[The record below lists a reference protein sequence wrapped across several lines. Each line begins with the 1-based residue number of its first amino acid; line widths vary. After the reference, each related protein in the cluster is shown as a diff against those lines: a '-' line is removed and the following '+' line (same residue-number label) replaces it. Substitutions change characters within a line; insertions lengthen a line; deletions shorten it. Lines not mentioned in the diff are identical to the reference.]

1 MKPFFPFLLAGG
13 LLAAGGWVLARRR
26 KYPLAP
32 GLPPLNLFVV
42 PAALVSPG
50 LVAKGNATLANP
62 PLPAPP
68 AGIIRRRTEIP
79 GPDAARLP
87 LTLYEPEGAEG
98 PLPCLVYLHGGG
110 FCFADAGYIHE
121 TVMDYARLAGYRVLF
136 VHYRTSEKAAFPA
149 AFEDACAQWA
159 RDCTPIRLCFQLLVY
174 PVTDSRM
181 QTESIRRGR
190 DTPLWNASLNRR
202 MWRLYLREGDGG
214 RPAWAAPI
222 LADRFDGLP
231 PAYLEL
237 EQFDCLHDEGLA
249 YAGALRGAGVP
260 VQVEEAAGTFH
271 GFDVFR
277 KAGIVQTMIKTR
289 SQALRAAF
297 GV

>member
-26 KYPLAP
+26 KYPLTP

-87 LTLYEPEGAEG
+87 LTLYEQEGAEG
-98 PLPCLVYLHGGG
+98 PLPCLVYLHGED
-110 FCFADAGYIHE
+110 FCLADAGYIHE

-149 AFEDACAQWA
+149 AFEDACAALRYAWDNAAALGIDRARLAVGGDSAGGALAAACTQWA
-159 RDCTPIRLCFQLLVY
+159 RD
-174 PVTDSRM
+174 
-181 QTESIRRGR
+181 
-190 DTPLWNASLNRR
+190 
-202 MWRLYLREGDGG
+202 
-214 RPAWAAPI
+214 
-222 LADRFDGLP
+222 
-231 PAYLEL
+231 
-237 EQFDCLHDEGLA
+237 
-249 YAGALRGAGVP
+249 
-260 VQVEEAAGTFH
+260 
-271 GFDVFR
+271 
-277 KAGIVQTMIKTR
+277 
-289 SQALRAAF
+289 
-297 GV
+297 

>member
-79 GPDAARLP
+79 GPDGTRLP
-87 LTLYEPEGAEG
+87 LTLYDPAGDAG
-98 PLPCLVYLHGGG
+98 PLPCLVYLHGGD
-110 FCFADAGYIHE
+110 FCLADAGYIHE
-121 TVMDYARLAGYRVLF
+121 TVMDYARLAGCRVVF

-149 AFEDACAQWA
+149 AFKDACAALRYVWDNA
-159 RDCTPIRLCFQLLVY
+159 AALGIDRAQLAV
-174 PVTDSRM
+174 
-181 QTESIRRGR
+181 
-190 DTPLWNASLNRR
+190 
-202 MWRLYLREGDGG
+202 GG
-214 RPAWAAPI
+214 RQRRRRAGGRLHPVGPGLHPHPAVLSAARLPGDRQPD
-222 LADRFDGLP
+222 AD
-231 PAYLEL
+231 
-237 EQFDCLHDEGLA
+237 
-249 YAGALRGAGVP
+249 
-260 VQVEEAAGTFH
+260 
-271 GFDVFR
+271 
-277 KAGIVQTMIKTR
+277 R
-289 SQALRAAF
+289 SQALRQLLSQRSCCCWRLRCHCSSSLMMVSCIRW